1 MFLTRS
7 KPVEDILKSSLSCL
21 NAFFFQQRKHVIC
34 SIVFSKFCENLQNH
48 KWELIPAGKNT
59 ITDDILLS

>member
-21 NAFFFQQRKHVIC
+21 NAFFFSANKACYLFNCIFQVLRKLAKSQVRINPCWQKH
-34 SIVFSKFCENLQNH
+34 NYR
-48 KWELIPAGKNT
+48 
-59 ITDDILLS
+59 